1 LFLVPIYKEEKQTKQ
16 KLAATFMPNHN
27 IGIFYNDYDMRRTLF
42 EGRNEVQKMAM
53 SSPVELLGPRS
64 RIFWILY

>member
-1 LFLVPIYKEEKQTKQ
+1 
-16 KLAATFMPNHN
+16 MPNHN

-42 EGRNEVQKMAM
+42 EGRNEVQKTAM

-64 RIFWILY
+64 